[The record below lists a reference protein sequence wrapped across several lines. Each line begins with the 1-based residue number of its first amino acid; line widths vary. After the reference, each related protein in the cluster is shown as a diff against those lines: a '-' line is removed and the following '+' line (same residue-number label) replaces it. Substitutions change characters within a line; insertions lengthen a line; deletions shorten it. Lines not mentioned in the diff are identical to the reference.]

1 MWLEDDG
8 EDAAM
13 LPCLPFRGCDVAD
26 GFLALA
32 MGVCGAFCDLA
43 VLCGIPSTFF
53 FFLHSEIFAFFR
65 DPMNLP
71 VLLSRT
77 TKYLIPIGKSCKG
90 KKKCA
95 L

>member
-32 MGVCGAFCDLA
+32 MGVFGVFCDLA
-43 VLCGIPSTFF
+43 VLCGNPSF
-53 FFLHSEIFAFFR
+53 FFLSFWALGSTCVFSRFE
-65 DPMNLP
+65 DPA
-71 VLLSRT
+71 
-77 TKYLIPIGKSCKG
+77 
-90 KKKCA
+90 CA
-95 L
+95 LKPN

>member
-43 VLCGIPSTFF
+43 VLCGIPPPSCGTPKFF
-53 FFLHSEIFAFFR
+53 ALAFAC
-65 DPMNLP
+65 M
-71 VLLSRT
+71 
-77 TKYLIPIGKSCKG
+77 
-90 KKKCA
+90 
-95 L
+95 

>member
-32 MGVCGAFCDLA
+32 MGVCGAFCDLV
-43 VLCGIPSTFF
+43 VLCGITL
-53 FFLHSEIFAFFR
+53 FFLHSEVLAFFR
-65 DPMNLP
+65 DPMTLP

-77 TKYLIPIGKSCKG
+77 SKYRYLI
-90 KKKCA
+90 
-95 L
+95 

>member
-1 MWLEDDG
+1 MWLEDDD

-32 MGVCGAFCDLA
+32 MGVFGFFCDLA
-43 VLCGIPSTFF
+43 VLCGIPSF
-53 FFLHSEIFAFFR
+53 FFLFGHSEVLAFFR
-65 DPMNLP
+65 DLKTLP

-77 TKYLIPIGKSCKG
+77 SKFRSLI
-90 KKKCA
+90 
-95 L
+95 